1 MHALIA
7 LALAAAPPSQ
17 SRLPLKTL
25 VLYENGVG
33 YFERRGPV
41 KAGSVAEIPLEPGQL
56 DDALKSLVVVSA
68 QGVASV
74 EFAPPLSAEAARAM
88 AGLPARSEQASLSNL
103 CRSLTGVEVEIRR
116 EAGAVVKGRVIQ
128 VSEEALS
135 LTDKEGKPI
144 PEPTLLVFGDAGL
157 AKVPLRSIEAVRPVG
172 SQVALAWS
180 RAVGSTAL
188 QPERERLVVRGASGG
203 GPVAVG
209 YTTEAPVWRTTYRL
223 VMGTRASGPVE
234 QRGKQQSRLQGFA
247 LVHNDSD
254 EAWDNVKVTLA
265 SGHPTSFLFPL
276 AGPRYGRREL
286 MTPQDGLDTAPQ
298 LATREAREHLRGEG
312 EWAGLT
318 GTGLGGAGSG
328 MGSGSLSVGHAGG
341 VGRGSISGSGVSST
355 VLEDGPTPIEPAA
368 VSEAGDLFLYSVKEP
383 VVLGA
388 RKSALLPIIDGAT
401 QAERVTLLD
410 GEGRVFTAVRLENT
424 TPLTLE
430 GGTLSVYTDGAYTGE
445 TQVDR
450 VKPGEVR
457 VLKHGEDLDL
467 EVARSTSRE
476 EGNPRKVRVVGT
488 EGNRLLELTRV
499 DRLVHRVEFTSRTD
513 VPRVVLVELS
523 EQKYRVVSG
532 GDEDV
537 RSPGQPRFGRILV
550 APKAS
555 ETVDLVEEGGVVER
569 IAANQLTTARLN
581 ALLTRTMPDEAKA
594 LLTSLK
600 AEIGRAEEAQAKVA
614 QLDARVRELEA
625 DLARTRENLAAVGK
639 AGAADAAKKLGEKL
653 LALEESLVAVR
664 REREALAQ
672 ASTSIRSKLSLS
684 PSPFGRGRGEG

>member
-1 MHALIA
+1 MHAL
-7 LALAAAPPSQ
+7 LFVVLAAAPAP

-25 VLYENGVG
+25 VLYQNGVG
-33 YFERRGPV
+33 YFERRGAV
-41 KAGSVAEIPLEPGQL
+41 RAGSVAEIPLEPGQL

-88 AGLPARSEQASLSNL
+88 AGLPERSQQASLSNL

-116 EAGAVVKGRVIQ
+116 ERGPVVKGRVIE
-128 VSEEALS
+128 VSEETLS
-135 LTDKEGKPI
+135 REDKEGKPI
-144 PEPTLLVFGDAGL
+144 SEPTLLVFGEAGL
-157 AKVPLRSIEAVRPVG
+157 AKVALRVIESVRPVG

-188 QPERERLVVRGASGG
+188 QPERERLVVRGAPGAG
-203 GPVAVG
+203 QVAVG

-223 VMGTRASGPVE
+223 VMGKTKAT
-234 QRGKQQSRLQGFA
+234 RLQGFA

-254 EAWDNVKVTLA
+254 EAWEGVKVTLA

-286 MTPQDGLDTAPQ
+286 MSPQDGLDTAPQ

-312 EWAGLT
+312 EWEGLS
-318 GTGLGGAGSG
+318 GTGVGAGGSSSG
-328 MGSGSLSVGHAGG
+328 FGMLGAGQVGTSGHTVGFAANLSSA
-341 VGRGSISGSGVSST
+341 
-355 VLEDGPTPIEPAA
+355 VLEEGPTPIEPAA

-388 RKSALLPIIDGAT
+388 RKSALLPIIDGST
-401 QAERVTLLD
+401 QAERVTVLD

-457 VLKHGEDLDL
+457 VLRHGEDLDL
-467 EVARSTSRE
+467 EVTRSSSRQ
-476 EGNPRKVRVVGT
+476 EGSPRKVRVVGPD
-488 EGNRLLELTRV
+488 GNRLLELTRV

-513 VPRVVLVELS
+513 VPRAVLVELS

-532 GDEDV
+532 GEEDV
-537 RSPGQPRFGRILV
+537 RSPGQPRFGRIRV
-550 APKAS
+550 EPRAS
-555 ETVDLVEEGGVVER
+555 ETVELVEEGGVVER
-569 IAANQLTTARLN
+569 IPAAQLDSARL
-581 ALLTRTMPDEAKA
+581 AMLLTQQMPEEAKA

-600 AEIGRAEEAQAKVA
+600 AEVTRAESAQAKVA
-614 QLDARVRELEA
+614 MLDVRLKELEG
-625 DLARTRENLAAVGK
+625 DITRTRENLGAAGK
-639 AGAADAAKKLGEKL
+639 AGAGDAAKKLGEKL
-653 LALEESLVAVR
+653 LALEERLTALR
-664 REREALAQ
+664 RERETTAH
-672 ASTSIRSKLSLS
+672 TSAAIRSTLVSS
-684 PSPFGRGRGEG
+684 R

>member
-1 MHALIA
+1 MNTL
-7 LALAAAPPSQ
+7 LLLVLTAAPPQ
-17 SRLPLKTL
+17 FRLPLTTL

-41 KAGSVAEIPLEPGQL
+41 TPGSVAEIPLEPGQL

-88 AGLPARSEQASLSNL
+88 AGLPERGQQASLSNL
-103 CRSLTGVEVEIRR
+103 CRSLTGVEVEVRR
-116 EAGAVVKGRVIQ
+116 PAGPLVKGRVIE

-135 LTDKEGKPI
+135 LVDKEGKPV
-144 PEPTLLVFGDAGL
+144 PEPTLLVFGEAGL
-157 AKVPLRSIEAVRPVG
+157 AKVPLREIDAVRPVG

-223 VMGTRASGPVE
+223 VMGKKP
-234 QRGKQQSRLQGFA
+234 RLQGFA

-254 EAWDNVKVTLA
+254 EAWSGVKVTLA

-286 MTPQDGLDTAPQ
+286 MSPQDGLDTAPQ

-312 EWAGLT
+312 EWAGVS
-318 GTGLGGAGSG
+318 GTGMGGGGYGSGSGTLGAGSVG
-328 MGSGSLSVGHAGG
+328 TIGHGAGVASGL
-341 VGRGSISGSGVSST
+341 SST
-355 VLEDGPTPIEPAA
+355 ILEDGPTPLEPAA

-401 QAERVTLLD
+401 RAERVTLLD

-430 GGTLSVYTDGAYTGE
+430 GGTLSVFSDGAYTGE
-445 TQVDR
+445 TQIDR

-467 EVARSTSRE
+467 EVSRSESRE
-476 EGNPRKVRVVGT
+476 EGSPRKVRVVGT

-499 DRLVHRVEFTSRTD
+499 DRLVHRVDFTSRTD
-513 VPRVVLVELS
+513 KPRAVLVELT

-532 GDEDV
+532 GEEDV
-537 RSPGQPRFGRILV
+537 RSPGQPRYGRIQV

-555 ETVDLVEEGGVVER
+555 ETVELVEEGAVVER
-569 IAANQLTTARLN
+569 IAAAQLTSGRL
-581 ALLTRTMPDEAKA
+581 ASLLNKQMPDDAKA

-600 AEIGRAEEAQAKVA
+600 AEIVRAEEAQAKVA
-614 QLDARVRELEA
+614 LLDARVKEIEG
-625 DLARTRENLAAVGK
+625 DLARTRENLNAVGK
-639 AGAADAAKKLGEKL
+639 AGAADAARKLGEKL
-653 LALEESLVAVR
+653 LVLEETLVALR
-664 REREALAQ
+664 REREATAQ
-672 ASTSIRSKLSLS
+672 TSASIRRTLVSA
-684 PSPFGRGRGEG
+684 R

>member
-1 MHALIA
+1 MHALLA
-7 LALAAAPPSQ
+7 LALAAAPPPLQ

-41 KAGSVAEIPLEPGQL
+41 TAGSVAEIPLEPGQL

-88 AGLPARSEQASLSNL
+88 AGLPERDQQASLANL
-103 CRSLTGVEVEIRR
+103 CRSLTGVDVEIRR
-116 EAGAVVKGRVIQ
+116 QAGPLVKGRVIQ
-128 VSEEALS
+128 VSEETLALK
-135 LTDKEGKPI
+135 DKDGNPVTES
-144 PEPTLLVFGDAGL
+144 TLLVFGEAGL
-157 AKVPLRSIEAVRPVG
+157 AQVPLRLIEAVRPVG

-223 VMGTRASGPVE
+223 VMGK
-234 QRGKQQSRLQGFA
+234 KQPRLQGFA

-254 EAWDNVKVTLA
+254 EPWDQVKVTLA

-276 AGPRYGRREL
+276 AGPRYGRREM

-312 EWAGLT
+312 EWAGVS
-318 GTGLGGAGSG
+318 GGVLGSSG
-328 MGSGSLSVGHAGG
+328 MGSGSGSYGSGSVGT
-341 VGRGSISGSGVSST
+341 VGRGAGVAAGLSST
-355 VLEDGPTPIEPAA
+355 ILEDGPTPLEPAA

-388 RKSALLPIIDGAT
+388 RKSALLPIIDCAT
-401 QAERVTLLD
+401 KAERVTLLD

-424 TPLTLE
+424 TKLTLE
-430 GGTLSVYTDGAYTGE
+430 GGTLAVYADGAYSGE

-467 EVARSTSRE
+467 EVSRSSSRE
-476 EGNPRKVRVVGT
+476 EGSPRKVRVVGT

-499 DRLVHRVEFTSRTD
+499 DRLVHRVDFTSRTD
-513 VPRVVLVELS
+513 VPRAVLVELS
-523 EQKYRVVSG
+523 EEKYRVVSG
-532 GDEDV
+532 GEEDV
-537 RSPGQPRFGRILV
+537 RSPGQPRFGRIQV

-555 ETVDLVEEGGVVER
+555 ETVELVEEGAVVER
-569 IAANQLTTARLN
+569 IAAAQLSSARLA
-581 ALLTRTMPDEAKA
+581 ALLARPMPEEAKA
-594 LLTSLK
+594 LLTALK
-600 AEIGRAEEAQAKVA
+600 VEIGRAEAAQARVA
-614 QLDARVRELEA
+614 QLDTRVREIEG
-625 DLARTRENLAAVGK
+625 DLSRTRENLAAVGK

-653 LALEESLVAVR
+653 LALEETLLAVR
-664 REREALAQ
+664 REREVTAQ
-672 ASTSIRSKLSLS
+672 TSAQIRKTLVMSA
-684 PSPFGRGRGEG
+684 GRGAGKPG

>member
-1 MHALIA
+1 MNALLL
-7 LALAAAPPSQ
+7 LALAAAPAQ

-25 VLYENGVG
+25 ILYENGVG

-41 KAGSVAEIPLEPGQL
+41 TPGSVAEIPLEPGQL
-56 DDALKSLVVVSA
+56 DDVLKSLVVVSA

-88 AGLPARSEQASLSNL
+88 AGLPERDQQSSLSNL

-116 EAGAVVKGRVIQ
+116 EAGALVKGRVIE
-128 VSEEALS
+128 VSEES
-135 LTDKEGKPI
+135 LARVDKEGKPV
-144 PEPTLLVFGDAGL
+144 PEPTLLVFGEAGL
-157 AKVPLRSIEAVRPVG
+157 AKVPLRVIEAVRPVG
-172 SQVALAWS
+172 SQVSLAWS
-180 RAVGSTAL
+180 RAVGATAL

-223 VMGTRASGPVE
+223 VMGK
-234 QRGKQQSRLQGFA
+234 KQPRLQGFA

-254 EAWDNVKVTLA
+254 EAWDGVKVTLA

-286 MTPQDGLDTAPQ
+286 MSPQDGLDTAPQ

-312 EWAGLT
+312 EWSGVGSV
-318 GTGLGGAGSG
+318 GTGAGGSGAGYGSL
-328 MGSGSLSVGHAGG
+328 GSGSIGTIGHGSVM
-341 VGRGSISGSGVSST
+341 GSGVSST
-355 VLEDGPTPIEPAA
+355 ILEDGPTPLEPAA

-401 QAERVTLLD
+401 GAERVTVLD
-410 GEGRVFTAVRLENT
+410 AEGRVFTAVRLENT

-430 GGTLSVYTDGAYTGE
+430 GGTLSVFADGAYSGE
-445 TQVDR
+445 TQIDR

-457 VLKHGEDLDL
+457 VLRHGEDLDL
-467 EVARSTSRE
+467 EVTRSSSRE
-476 EGNPRKVRVVGT
+476 EGPPRRVRVVGA
-488 EGNRLLELTRV
+488 EGSRLLELTRV

-513 VPRVVLVELS
+513 VPRAVLVQLGE
-523 EQKYRVVSG
+523 EKYRVVSG
-532 GDEDV
+532 GVEDV
-537 RSPGQPRFGRILV
+537 RSPGQPRFGRIQV

-555 ETVDLVEEGGVVER
+555 ETVDLVEEGAVVER
-569 IAANQLTTARLN
+569 IAAAQLTSARLGN
-581 ALLTRTMPDEAKA
+581 LLTRPMPEDAKA

-600 AEIGRAEEAQAKVA
+600 AEITRAEQAQAKVA
-614 QLDARVRELEA
+614 LLDARVREIEG
-625 DLARTRENLAAVGK
+625 DLARTRENLNAVGK
-639 AGAADAAKKLGEKL
+639 AGAGEAAKKLGDKL
-653 LALEESLVAVR
+653 LALEETLVALR
-664 REREALAQ
+664 RERDTSAQ
-672 ASTSIRSKLSLS
+672 SSVLIRRILLTA
-684 PSPFGRGRGEG
+684 R

>member
-1 MHALIA
+1 MHALIV
-7 LALAAAPPSQ
+7 LALAAAPPPQ

-88 AGLPARSEQASLSNL
+88 AGLPERSEQASLSNL
-103 CRSLTGVEVEIRR
+103 CRSLTGVEVEVKR

-135 LTDKEGKPI
+135 LVDKEGKPI
-144 PEPTLLVFGDAGL
+144 PEPTLLVFGEAGL
-157 AKVPLRSIEAVRPVG
+157 AKVPLRVIEAVRPVG

-223 VMGTRASGPVE
+223 VMGK
-234 QRGKQQSRLQGFA
+234 KQARLQGFA

-254 EAWDNVKVTLA
+254 EPWDSVKVTLA

-318 GTGLGGAGSG
+318 GTGMGGGG
-328 MGSGSLSVGHAGG
+328 YGVGSGSLGVGHVGG
-341 VGRGSISGSGVSST
+341 VGRGASSGSSLSST
-355 VLEDGPTPIEPAA
+355 VLEDGPTPLEPAA

-401 QAERVTLLD
+401 RAERVTLLD

-488 EGNRLLELTRV
+488 EGSRLLELTRV

-523 EQKYRVVSG
+523 EEKYRVVSG

-550 APKAS
+550 APRAS
-555 ETVDLVEEGGVVER
+555 ETVALVEEGGVVER

-581 ALLTRTMPDEAKA
+581 VLLARSMPDEAKA

-653 LALEESLVAVR
+653 LGLEESLVAVR

-672 ASTSIRSKLSLS
+672 TSTTIRSKLLA
-684 PSPFGRGRGEG
+684 RR

>member
-1 MHALIA
+1 MQIGVRHRMHAFLLLVI
-7 LALAAAPPSQ
+7 AAAPPQ
-17 SRLPLKTL
+17 SRLPLTSL

-41 KAGSVAEIPLEPGQL
+41 SPGSVAEIPLEPGQL

-88 AGLPARSEQASLSNL
+88 AGLPERGQQASLSNL
-103 CRSLTGVEVEIRR
+103 CRSLTGVEVEIHRQV
-116 EAGAVVKGRVIQ
+116 GAVVKGRVIE

-135 LTDKEGKPI
+135 QLDKEGKPV
-144 PEPTLLVFGDAGL
+144 PEPTLLVFGEAGL
-157 AKVPLRSIEAVRPVG
+157 AKVPLRLIEAVRPVG
-172 SQVALAWS
+172 SQVQLAWS
-180 RAVGSTAL
+180 RAVGATAL
-188 QPERERLVVRGASGG
+188 QPERERLVVRGSSGG
-203 GPVAVG
+203 GLVAVG

-223 VMGTRASGPVE
+223 VMGKKP
-234 QRGKQQSRLQGFA
+234 RLQGFA

-254 EAWDNVKVTLA
+254 EAWSNVKVTLA

-286 MTPQDGLDTAPQ
+286 MSPQDGLDTAPQ

-312 EWAGLT
+312 EWSGVSLT
-318 GTGLGGAGSG
+318 GTGYGGGGAG
-328 MGSGSLSVGHAGG
+328 MGAVGAGSAGT
-341 VGRGSISGSGVSST
+341 VTRGVSVSSGLSST
-355 VLEDGPTPIEPAA
+355 ILEDGPTPLEPAA
-368 VSEAGDLFLYSVKEP
+368 VSEAGDLFLYSVREP

-401 QAERVTLLD
+401 RAERVTLLD

-430 GGTLSVYTDGAYTGE
+430 GGTLSVFADGAYTGE
-445 TQVDR
+445 TQIDR

-467 EVARSTSRE
+467 EVSRSSSRE
-476 EGNPRKVRVVGT
+476 EGSPRKVRVVGA
-488 EGNRLLELTRV
+488 EGSRLLELTRV
-499 DRLVHRVEFTSRTD
+499 DRLVHRVDFTSRTD
-513 VPRVVLVELS
+513 VPRAVLVQLTE
-523 EQKYRVVSG
+523 EKYRVISG
-532 GDEDV
+532 GEEDA

-555 ETVDLVEEGGVVER
+555 ETVELVEEGAVVER
-569 IAANQLTTARLN
+569 IAAAQLTSARLT
-581 ALLTRTMPDEAKA
+581 ALLSRPMPDEAKA

-600 AEIGRAEEAQAKVA
+600 AEIGRAEQAQEKVA
-614 QLDARVRELEA
+614 LLDARVREIEG
-625 DLARTRENLAAVGK
+625 DMARTRDNLNAVGK
-639 AGAADAAKKLGEKL
+639 AGLVDAARKLGEKL
-653 LALEESLVAVR
+653 LALEETLVALR
-664 REREALAQ
+664 RERESTAQ
-672 ASTSIRSKLSLS
+672 TSATIRRTLVSA
-684 PSPFGRGRGEG
+684 R

>member
-1 MHALIA
+1 MHALLA
-7 LALAAAPPSQ
+7 LALAAAPPPLQ

-41 KAGSVAEIPLEPGQL
+41 TAGSVAEIPLEPGQL

-88 AGLPARSEQASLSNL
+88 AGLPERDQQASLANL
-103 CRSLTGVEVEIRR
+103 CRSLTGVDVEVRR
-116 EAGAVVKGRVIQ
+116 QAGPPVKGRVIQ
-128 VSEEALS
+128 VSEETLALK
-135 LTDKEGKPI
+135 DKDGNPVTEA
-144 PEPTLLVFGDAGL
+144 TLLVFGEAGL
-157 AKVPLRSIEAVRPVG
+157 AQVPLRLIEAVRPVG

-223 VMGTRASGPVE
+223 VMGK
-234 QRGKQQSRLQGFA
+234 KQPRLQGFA

-254 EAWDNVKVTLA
+254 EAWDQVKVTLA

-276 AGPRYGRREL
+276 AGPRYGRREM

-312 EWAGLT
+312 EWAGVS
-318 GTGLGGAGSG
+318 GGLLGASGSGSGSGSFGAGSIG
-328 MGSGSLSVGHAGG
+328 T
-341 VGRGSISGSGVSST
+341 VGRGAGVSAGLSST
-355 VLEDGPTPIEPAA
+355 ILEDGPTPLEPAA
-368 VSEAGDLFLYSVKEP
+368 VSEAGDLFFYSVKEP

-401 QAERVTLLD
+401 RAERVTLLD

-424 TPLTLE
+424 TKLTLE
-430 GGTLSVYTDGAYTGE
+430 GGTIAVYADGAYSGE

-467 EVARSTSRE
+467 EVSRSSSRE
-476 EGNPRKVRVVGT
+476 EGSPRRVRVVGS
-488 EGNRLLELTRV
+488 EGNRLLEVTRV
-499 DRLVHRVEFTSRTD
+499 DRLVHRVDFTSRTD
-513 VPRVVLVELS
+513 VPRAVLVELS
-523 EQKYRVVSG
+523 EEKYRVVSG
-532 GDEDV
+532 GEEDV
-537 RSPGQPRFGRILV
+537 RSPGQPRFGRVQV

-555 ETVDLVEEGGVVER
+555 ETVELVEEGAVVER
-569 IAANQLTTARLN
+569 IAAAQLSSARL
-581 ALLTRTMPDEAKA
+581 ASLLARPMPDEAKA
-594 LLTSLK
+594 LLTALK
-600 AEIGRAEEAQAKVA
+600 AEIGRAEAAQARVA
-614 QLDARVRELEA
+614 QLDTRVREIES
-625 DLARTRENLAAVGK
+625 DLARTRENLTAVGK
-639 AGAADAAKKLGEKL
+639 AGAAEAAKKLGEKL
-653 LALEESLVAVR
+653 LALEETLLTVR
-664 REREALAQ
+664 REREITAQ
-672 ASTSIRSKLSLS
+672 TSAQIRKTLVMSA
-684 PSPFGRGRGEG
+684 GRGAGKPG

>member
-1 MHALIA
+1 MLAL
-7 LALAAAPPSQ
+7 LFVALAAAPAQ

-33 YFERRGPV
+33 YFERRGAV
-41 KAGSVAEIPLEPGQL
+41 TSGSVAEIPLEPGQL
-56 DDALKSLVVVSA
+56 DDALKSLVVVST

-88 AGLPARSEQASLSNL
+88 AGLPERSQQASLSNL

-116 EAGAVVKGRVIQ
+116 ESGPVVKGRVIE

-135 LTDKEGKPI
+135 REDKEGKPI
-144 PEPTLLVFGDAGL
+144 AEPTLLVFGEAGL
-157 AKVPLRSIEAVRPVG
+157 AKVPLRVIEAVRPVG

-180 RAVGSTAL
+180 RAVGATAL
-188 QPERERLVVRGASGG
+188 QPERERLVVRGASGAG
-203 GPVAVG
+203 QVAVG

-223 VMGTRASGPVE
+223 VMG
-234 QRGKQQSRLQGFA
+234 KKQSRLQGFA

-254 EAWDNVKVTLA
+254 EAWDGVKVTLA

-286 MTPQDGLDTAPQ
+286 MSPQDGLDTAPQ
-298 LATREAREHLRGEG
+298 LATKEAREHLRGEG
-312 EWAGLT
+312 EWAGLS
-318 GTGLGGAGSG
+318 GTGMGGGGSGAGYG
-328 MGSGSLSVGHAGG
+328 ALGAGRMGTIGHGSGT
-341 VGRGSISGSGVSST
+341 GSGLSST

-388 RKSALLPIIDGAT
+388 RKSALLPIIDGST
-401 QAERVTLLD
+401 KAERVTLLD

-457 VLKHGEDLDL
+457 VLRHGEDLDL
-467 EVARSTSRE
+467 EVTRSSSRQ
-476 EGNPRKVRVVGT
+476 EGNPRKVKVVGV
-488 EGNRLLELTRV
+488 EGNRLLEITRV

-513 VPRVVLVELS
+513 VPRAVLVELS

-532 GDEDV
+532 GEEDV

-550 APKAS
+550 KPKAS
-555 ETVDLVEEGGVVER
+555 ETVELVEEGGVVER
-569 IAANQLTTARLN
+569 IPAAQLSSARL
-581 ALLTRTMPDEAKA
+581 AMVLTKQMPDEAKA

-600 AEIGRAEEAQAKVA
+600 AEITKAENAQAKVA
-614 QLDARVRELEA
+614 MLDVRMREIES
-625 DLARTRENLAAVGK
+625 DLARTRENLGAVGK

-653 LALEESLVAVR
+653 LALEETLTALR
-664 REREALAQ
+664 RERETTAQ
-672 ASTSIRSKLSLS
+672 TSAAIRSTLISS
-684 PSPFGRGRGEG
+684 R

>member
-1 MHALIA
+1 MHALLLLVI
-7 LALAAAPPSQ
+7 AAAPPQ
-17 SRLPLKTL
+17 SRLPLTSL

-41 KAGSVAEIPLEPGQL
+41 SPGSVAEIPLEPGQL

-88 AGLPARSEQASLSNL
+88 AGLPERGQQASLSNL
-103 CRSLTGVEVEIRR
+103 CRSLTGVEVEIHRQV
-116 EAGAVVKGRVIQ
+116 GAVVKGRVIE

-135 LTDKEGKPI
+135 QLDKEGKPV
-144 PEPTLLVFGDAGL
+144 PEPTLLVFGEAGL
-157 AKVPLRSIEAVRPVG
+157 AKVPLRLIEAVRPVG
-172 SQVALAWS
+172 SQVQLAWS
-180 RAVGSTAL
+180 RAVGATAL
-188 QPERERLVVRGASGG
+188 QPERERLVVRGSSGG

-223 VMGTRASGPVE
+223 VMGKKP
-234 QRGKQQSRLQGFA
+234 RLQGFA

-254 EAWDNVKVTLA
+254 EAWSNVKVTLA

-286 MTPQDGLDTAPQ
+286 MSPQDGLDTAPQ

-312 EWAGLT
+312 EWSGVSLT
-318 GTGLGGAGSG
+318 GTGSGGGGSG
-328 MGSGSLSVGHAGG
+328 MGAVGAGSVGTVTRG
-341 VGRGSISGSGVSST
+341 VGVSSGLSST
-355 VLEDGPTPIEPAA
+355 ILEDGPTPLEPAA
-368 VSEAGDLFLYSVKEP
+368 VSEAGELFLYSVKEP

-401 QAERVTLLD
+401 RAERVTLLD
-410 GEGRVFTAVRLENT
+410 GEGRVFTAVRIENT

-430 GGTLSVYTDGAYTGE
+430 GGTLTVFADGAYTGE
-445 TQVDR
+445 TQIDR

-467 EVARSTSRE
+467 EVSRSSSRE
-476 EGNPRKVRVVGT
+476 EGSPRKVRVVGA

-499 DRLVHRVEFTSRTD
+499 DRLVHRVDFTSRTD
-513 VPRVVLVELS
+513 VPRAVLVQLTE
-523 EQKYRVVSG
+523 EKYRVISG
-532 GDEDV
+532 GEEDV

-555 ETVDLVEEGGVVER
+555 ETVELVEEGAVVER
-569 IAANQLTTARLN
+569 IAAAQLTSARLT
-581 ALLTRTMPDEAKA
+581 ALLSRPMPDDAKA

-600 AEIGRAEEAQAKVA
+600 AEIGRAEQAQEKVA
-614 QLDARVRELEA
+614 LLDARVRELEG
-625 DLARTRENLAAVGK
+625 DMARTRDNLNAVGK
-639 AGAADAAKKLGEKL
+639 AGLADAARKLGEKL
-653 LALEESLVAVR
+653 LALEETLVALR
-664 REREALAQ
+664 RERESTAQ
-672 ASTSIRSKLSLS
+672 TSATIRRTLVSA
-684 PSPFGRGRGEG
+684 R

>member
-1 MHALIA
+1 MHALLLLLIA
-7 LALAAAPPSQ
+7 ANPAQ
-17 SRLPLKTL
+17 SKLPLKTL

-41 KAGSVAEIPLEPGQL
+41 TPGSVAEIPLEPGQL
-56 DDALKSLVVVSA
+56 DDVLKSLVVVSA
-68 QGVASV
+68 LGVASV

-88 AGLPARSEQASLSNL
+88 AGLPERDQQSSLSNL
-103 CRSLTGVEVEIRR
+103 CRSLMGVEVEIRR
-116 EAGAVVKGRVIQ
+116 VGGGPVKGRVIE

-135 LTDKEGKPI
+135 LVDKDGKPV
-144 PEPTLLVFGDAGL
+144 PEPTLLVFGEAGL
-157 AKVPLRSIEAVRPVG
+157 AKVPLRAIESVRPVG

-188 QPERERLVVRGASGG
+188 QPERERLVVRGASRGG
-203 GPVAVG
+203 LVAVG

-223 VMGTRASGPVE
+223 VMGK
-234 QRGKQQSRLQGFA
+234 KQARLQGFA

-254 EAWDNVKVTLA
+254 EAWDGVKVTLA
-265 SGHPTSFLFPL
+265 SGRPTSFLFPL

-286 MTPQDGLDTAPQ
+286 MSPQDGLDTAPQ

-312 EWAGLT
+312 EWAGVT
-318 GTGLGGAGSG
+318 GGVLGGSGGYGS
-328 MGSGSLSVGHAGG
+328 GSGSLGVGSVGMVGHG
-341 VGRGSISGSGVSST
+341 VGSSSGLSST
-355 VLEDGPTPIEPAA
+355 ILEDGPTPLEPAA

-401 QAERVTLLD
+401 KAERVTLLD

-424 TPLTLE
+424 TALTLE
-430 GGTLSVYTDGAYTGE
+430 GGTVSVYADGAYSGE

-467 EVARSTSRE
+467 EVTRSESRE
-476 EGNPRKVRVVGT
+476 EGSPKKVRVVGA

-499 DRLVHRVEFTSRTD
+499 DRLVHQVDFTSRTD
-513 VPRVVLVELS
+513 VPRVVLVHLS
-523 EQKYRVVSG
+523 EEKYRVVSG

-537 RSPGQPRFGRILV
+537 RSPGQPRYGRILV

-555 ETVDLVEEGGVVER
+555 ETVELVEEGAVVER
-569 IAANQLTTARLN
+569 IAAAQLTSARLS
-581 ALLTRTMPDEAKA
+581 ALLARPMPDEAKG

-600 AEIGRAEEAQAKVA
+600 AEITRAEVAQAKVLV
-614 QLDARVRELEA
+614 LDTRVREIEG
-625 DLARTRENLAAVGK
+625 DLARTRENLSAVGK

-653 LALEESLVAVR
+653 LALEETLTALR
-664 REREALAQ
+664 RERETTAET
-672 ASTSIRSKLSLS
+672 STAIRRNLVMS
-684 PSPFGRGRGEG
+684 PSPPKGRGSG

>member
-1 MHALIA
+1 MHALLA
-7 LALAAAPPSQ
+7 LALAAAPSPQ
-17 SRLPLKTL
+17 SKLPLKTL

-41 KAGSVAEIPLEPGQL
+41 ISGSVAEIPLEPGQL
-56 DDALKSLVVVSA
+56 DDALKSLVVVST

-88 AGLPARSEQASLSNL
+88 AGLPERDQQASLSNL
-103 CRSLTGVEVEIRR
+103 CRSLTGVEVEIHR
-116 EAGAVVKGRVIQ
+116 AVGAPVKGRVIQ
-128 VSEEALS
+128 VSDESLS
-135 LTDKEGKPI
+135 LVDKEGKLV
-144 PEPTLLVFGDAGL
+144 PEPTLLVFGEAGL
-157 AKVPLRSIEAVRPVG
+157 AKVPLRAIEAVRPVG
-172 SQVALAWS
+172 SQVSLAWS
-180 RAVGSTAL
+180 RAVGATAL

-203 GPVAVG
+203 GAVAVG

-223 VMGTRASGPVE
+223 VMGK
-234 QRGKQQSRLQGFA
+234 KQARLQGFA

-254 EAWDNVKVTLA
+254 EAWDGVKVTLA

-286 MTPQDGLDTAPQ
+286 MSPQDGLDTAPQ

-312 EWAGLT
+312 EWAGVT
-318 GTGLGGAGSG
+318 GVGVGGGGYG
-328 MGSGSLSVGHAGG
+328 MGSGTLGAGSVGT
-341 VGRGSISGSGVSST
+341 VGRGASTGSGLSST
-355 VLEDGPTPIEPAA
+355 ILEDGPTPLEPAA

-401 QAERVTLLD
+401 KAERVTLLD

-424 TPLTLE
+424 TKLTLE
-430 GGTLSVYTDGAYTGE
+430 GGTLAVYADGAYSGE

-467 EVARSTSRE
+467 EVARSTVRE
-476 EGNPRKVRVVGT
+476 EGSPRKARVVGG

-513 VPRVVLVELS
+513 VPRSVLVQLS
-523 EQKYRVVSG
+523 EEKYRVVSG
-532 GDEDV
+532 GEEDV

-555 ETVDLVEEGGVVER
+555 QTVDLVEEGAVVER
-569 IAANQLTTARLN
+569 IAAAQLTAVRL
-581 ALLTRTMPDEAKA
+581 AGLLSRPMPDDAKA

-600 AEIGRAEEAQAKVA
+600 AEIVRAETAQAKVA
-614 QLDARVRELEA
+614 LLDSRVREIEG
-625 DLARTRENLAAVGK
+625 DIARTRENLTAVGK
-639 AGAADAAKKLGEKL
+639 AGAAETAKKLGEKL
-653 LALEESLVAVR
+653 LALEETLVALR
-664 REREALAQ
+664 RERETTAQ
-672 ASTSIRSKLSLS
+672 TSAEIRRTLVLSAATARS
-684 PSPFGRGRGEG
+684 G

>member
-1 MHALIA
+1 MHALLLLVI
-7 LALAAAPPSQ
+7 AAAPPQ
-17 SRLPLKTL
+17 SRLPLTSL

-41 KAGSVAEIPLEPGQL
+41 SPGSVAEIPLEPGQL

-88 AGLPARSEQASLSNL
+88 AGLPERGQQASLSNL
-103 CRSLTGVEVEIRR
+103 CRSLTGVEVEIHRQV
-116 EAGAVVKGRVIQ
+116 GAVVRGRVIE

-135 LTDKEGKPI
+135 QLDKEGKPV
-144 PEPTLLVFGDAGL
+144 PEPTLLVFGEAGL
-157 AKVPLRSIEAVRPVG
+157 AKVPLRLIEAVRPVG
-172 SQVALAWS
+172 SQVQLAWS
-180 RAVGSTAL
+180 RAVGATAL
-188 QPERERLVVRGASGG
+188 QPERERLVVRGSSGG

-223 VMGTRASGPVE
+223 VMGKKP
-234 QRGKQQSRLQGFA
+234 RLQGFA

-254 EAWDNVKVTLA
+254 EAWSNVKVTLA

-286 MTPQDGLDTAPQ
+286 MSPQDGLDTAPQ

-312 EWAGLT
+312 EWSGVSLT
-318 GTGLGGAGSG
+318 GTGSGGGGSG
-328 MGSGSLSVGHAGG
+328 MGAVGAGSVGTVTRG
-341 VGRGSISGSGVSST
+341 VGVSSGLSST
-355 VLEDGPTPIEPAA
+355 ILEDGPTPLEPAA

-401 QAERVTLLD
+401 RAERVTLLD
-410 GEGRVFTAVRLENT
+410 GEGRVFTAVRIENT

-430 GGTLSVYTDGAYTGE
+430 GGTLTVFADGAYTGE
-445 TQVDR
+445 TQIDR

-467 EVARSTSRE
+467 EVSRSSSRE
-476 EGNPRKVRVVGT
+476 EGSPRKVRVVGA

-499 DRLVHRVEFTSRTD
+499 DRLVHRVDFTSRTD
-513 VPRVVLVELS
+513 VPRAVLVQLTE
-523 EQKYRVVSG
+523 EKYRVISG
-532 GDEDV
+532 GEEDV

-555 ETVDLVEEGGVVER
+555 ETVELVEEGAVVER
-569 IAANQLTTARLN
+569 IAAAQLTSARLT
-581 ALLTRTMPDEAKA
+581 ALLSRPMPDDAKA

-600 AEIGRAEEAQAKVA
+600 AEIGRAEQAQEKVA
-614 QLDARVRELEA
+614 LLDARVRELEG
-625 DLARTRENLAAVGK
+625 DMARTRDNLNAVGK
-639 AGAADAAKKLGEKL
+639 AGLADAARKLGEKL
-653 LALEESLVAVR
+653 LALEETLVALR
-664 REREALAQ
+664 RERESTAQ
-672 ASTSIRSKLSLS
+672 TSATIRRTLVSA
-684 PSPFGRGRGEG
+684 R